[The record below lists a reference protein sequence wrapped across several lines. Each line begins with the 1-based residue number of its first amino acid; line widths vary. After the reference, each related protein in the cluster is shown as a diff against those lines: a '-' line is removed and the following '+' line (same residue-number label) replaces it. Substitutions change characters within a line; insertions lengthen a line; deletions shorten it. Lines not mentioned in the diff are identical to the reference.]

1 MDGGFVKNEEAKQQ
15 LFKFLPFY
23 SQFMGDKY
31 VVRFPDSLWP
41 FPAIIHTV
49 CKPLEGLPTTTSSNV
64 LSFSG
69 LEMRAMDQG
78 HLP

>member
-1 MDGGFVKNEEAKQQ
+1 MDGSFVKNEEAQQQ

-41 FPAIIHTV
+41 FPAIIYTV
-49 CKPLEGLPTTTSSNV
+49 CKPLEGLPTRD
-64 LSFSG
+64 FF
-69 LEMRAMDQG
+69 
-78 HLP
+78 